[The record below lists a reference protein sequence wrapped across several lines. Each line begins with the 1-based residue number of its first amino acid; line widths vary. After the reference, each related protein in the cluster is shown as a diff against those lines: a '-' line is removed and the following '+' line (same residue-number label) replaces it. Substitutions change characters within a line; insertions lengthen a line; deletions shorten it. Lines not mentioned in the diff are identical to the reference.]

1 MKKKIFI
8 ILIAFF
14 TFNVS
19 VKAGSSLSTSTS
31 NVYNGNGFNVT
42 ASISSAASWNV
53 KVTASGPVSGCTI
66 NDAGYTS
73 DLSETSK
80 SFTASCQA
88 TGTGNITIN
97 LSGDITNG
105 NGKTFKI
112 SESKTVTVTNA
123 PVVQPKPSNNSN
135 K

>member
-14 TFNVS
+14 TFNIS

-31 NVYNGNGFNVT
+31 NVYNGNSFNVT
-42 ASISSAASWNV
+42 ASIDGAATWDV
-53 KVTASGPVSGCTI
+53 HVTASGPVSGCTI
-66 NDAGYTS
+66 SNAGYTS

-88 TGTGNITIN
+88 T
-97 LSGDITNG
+97 
-105 NGKTFKI
+105 
-112 SESKTVTVTNA
+112 
-123 PVVQPKPSNNSN
+123 VQEI
-135 K
+135 